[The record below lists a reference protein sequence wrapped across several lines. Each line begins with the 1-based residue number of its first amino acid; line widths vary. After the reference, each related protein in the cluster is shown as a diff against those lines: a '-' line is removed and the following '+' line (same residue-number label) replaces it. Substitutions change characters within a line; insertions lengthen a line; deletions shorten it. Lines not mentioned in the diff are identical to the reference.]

1 MGYYLHGVP
10 AYSDEC
16 AALVGEVSGEGDLT
30 RRLRRLLEQTVRDD
44 DPSSFLWIGLIDPSA
59 HELRTVCDVLALPEL
74 QVDDA
79 GNPRQRAKAE
89 IEDGRAFVVL
99 KVLDYVEETSD
110 VETGQVSIFAGPGYA
125 LTVRYGPVGELGG
138 VRTRLEAREDL
149 MRSGPAAVLYGV
161 LDHVVDGYLVVSD
174 EVSTD
179 IEQVEESVFS
189 PNRSDDAETIYRL
202 KRENLE
208 MRRAVAPLVGP
219 AHAFVSR
226 DHPLVPP
233 DLHEYFHDVGDHLLR
248 VWDTIET
255 NDQLL
260 MTMLTAAISRQDLQQ
275 NNDMRR
281 ISAWVAIAAVP
292 TMIAG
297 IYGMNFDFMP
307 ELHWQYGYL
316 LVLGLMSSACLLM
329 FRAFKRSGWL

>member
-1 MGYYLHGVP
+1 MGYYLHGTP
-10 AYSDEC
+10 AYAEEC
-16 AALVGEVSGEGDLT
+16 AGLVGEVAPGGDAS
-30 RRLRRLLEQTVRDD
+30 RRLARLLDQTVRDD
-44 DPSSFLWIGLIDPSA
+44 DPASFLWVGLVDPSA
-59 HELRTVCDVLALPEL
+59 AELREVGRILDLPEL

-89 IEDGRAFVVL
+89 FDGDRAFVVL
-99 KVLDYVEETSD
+99 KALDYVEETSD
-110 VETGQVSIFAGPGYA
+110 VETGQVSVFAGPGYA
-125 LTVRYGPVGELGG
+125 LTVRFGTVAELGG
-138 VRTRLEAREDL
+138 VRTRLEARDDL
-149 MRSGPAAVLYGV
+149 LSAGPAAVVYGV
-161 LDHVVDGYLVVSD
+161 LDLVVDEYLTVGD
-174 EVSTD
+174 EVSSD
-179 IEQVEESVFS
+179 IEHVEESVFS
-189 PNRSDDAETIYRL
+189 PHRSDDAGTIYRL

-208 MRRAVAPLVGP
+208 MRRAVSPLVGP
-219 AHAFVSR
+219 AHLLVAR
-226 DHPLVPP
+226 DHPLVP
-233 DLHEYFHDVGDHLLR
+233 DGLHDYFHDVGDHLLR

-275 NNDMRR
+275 NSDMRR

-316 LVLGLMSSACLLM
+316 MVIGLMATVCGLM